1 MNADEADIRAAAAE
15 IVKAAVARWIT
26 PGYYPHV
33 ECVGHIN
40 MGPCAEFAEEVVG
53 ELLERFPECDARI
66 VDTIDVLDQE
76 GRESHDYHAFV
87 CVAGRYFDATATDG
101 VASPLAI
108 DMVYRIWKNAR
119 TSDGADDEQEH
130 DIEDCDEVDL
140 PRP

>member
-1 MNADEADIRAAAAE
+1 MNSAEADIHAAAAE
-15 IVKAAVARWIT
+15 IVKAAVTRWIT

-87 CVAGRYFDATATDG
+87 GVAGRYYDSTATDG

-119 TSDGADDEQEH
+119 TSDEEVYEPDDLDDEA
-130 DIEDCDEVDL
+130 
-140 PRP
+140 PAP